1 MRKILPFL
9 LLTFI
14 SCNNVETNNSVTP
27 INNELDSII
36 IKSSNTIQVSDTV
49 QKKSDIATEKKVIK
63 VVTQI
68 KYLIKSV
75 EKLKIEKLELVR
87 ELKSSKENVRVDTV
101 YIETKKNFWGKE
113 KTTINVKSDST
124 VKENVDTLTTEKKVI
139 DSLYRK

>member
-9 LLTFI
+9 FLAFV
-14 SCNNVETNNSVTP
+14 SCNDVETNNSVTQTSG
-27 INNELDSII
+27 ELDSII
-36 IKSSNTIQVSDTV
+36 TKSSKTIQVSDTV
-49 QKKSDIATEKKVIK
+49 QKKSDIATEKKVFK

-124 VKENVDTLTTEKKVI
+124 VKENVDTLTTEKKII

>member
-9 LLTFI
+9 FLAFL
-14 SCNNVETNNSVTP
+14 SCNDVETNNSVTP
-27 INNELDSII
+27 TSDELDSII
-36 IKSSNTIQVSDTV
+36 TKSSITLKVSDTV
-49 QKKSDIATEKKVIK
+49 QKKSDIATEQKVFK

-87 ELKSSKENVRVDTV
+87 ELKSSKENVRIDTV

>member
-9 LLTFI
+9 FLAFL
-14 SCNNVETNNSVTP
+14 SCNDVETNNSVTP
-27 INNELDSII
+27 TSDELDSII
-36 IKSSNTIQVSDTV
+36 TKSSITLKVSDTV

-87 ELKSSKENVRVDTV
+87 ELKSSKENVRIDTV

>member
-9 LLTFI
+9 FLAFV
-14 SCNNVETNNSVTP
+14 SCNDVETNNSVTQTSG
-27 INNELDSII
+27 ELDSII
-36 IKSSNTIQVSDTV
+36 TKSSKTLQVSDTV
-49 QKKSDIATEKKVIK
+49 QKKSDIATEKKVFK

-87 ELKSSKENVRVDTV
+87 ELKSSKEKVRVDTV

>member
-9 LLTFI
+9 FLAFV
-14 SCNNVETNNSVTP
+14 SCNDVETNDSVTQTSG
-27 INNELDSII
+27 ELDSII
-36 IKSSNTIQVSDTV
+36 TKSSKTLQVSDTV
-49 QKKSDIATEKKVIK
+49 QKKSDIATEKKVFK

>member
-9 LLTFI
+9 FLAFL
-14 SCNNVETNNSVTP
+14 SCNDFETNNSVPPTSD
-27 INNELDSII
+27 ELDSII
-36 IKSSNTIQVSDTV
+36 TKSSKTLQVSDTV
-49 QKKSDIATEKKVIK
+49 QKKSDIATEQKVFK

-87 ELKSSKENVRVDTV
+87 ELKSSKENVRIDTV

>member
-49 QKKSDIATEKKVIK
+49 QKKSDIATEKKVFK

-87 ELKSSKENVRVDTV
+87 ELKSSKENVRIDTV

>member
-9 LLTFI
+9 FLAFL
-14 SCNNVETNNSVTP
+14 SCNDVETNNSVTP
-27 INNELDSII
+27 TSDELDSII
-36 IKSSNTIQVSDTV
+36 TKSSITLKVSDTV
-49 QKKSDIATEKKVIK
+49 QKKSDIATEQKVFK

-87 ELKSSKENVRVDTV
+87 ELKSSKENVRIDTV

-113 KTTINVKSDST
+113 KTTINVKSDTT

>member
-9 LLTFI
+9 FLAFV
-14 SCNNVETNNSVTP
+14 SCNDVETNNSVTQTSG
-27 INNELDSII
+27 ELDSII
-36 IKSSNTIQVSDTV
+36 TKSSKTLQVSDTV
-49 QKKSDIATEKKVIK
+49 QKKSDIATEKKVFK

>member
-9 LLTFI
+9 FLAFV
-14 SCNNVETNNSVTP
+14 SCNDVETNNSVTQTSG
-27 INNELDSII
+27 ELDSII
-36 IKSSNTIQVSDTV
+36 TKSSKTIQVSDTV
-49 QKKSDIATEKKVIK
+49 QKKSDIATEKKVFK

>member
-14 SCNNVETNNSVTP
+14 SCNNVENNNSTTP
-27 INNELDSII
+27 TNNELDSII
-36 IKSSNTIQVSDTV
+36 TKNSKTLQVSDTV
-49 QKKSDIATEKKVIK
+49 QKKSDIATEKKVFK

-87 ELKSSKENVRVDTV
+87 ELKSSKENVRIDTV

>member
-9 LLTFI
+9 FLAFV
-14 SCNNVETNNSVTP
+14 SCNDVETNNSVNPTSS
-27 INNELDSII
+27 ELDSII

>member
-9 LLTFI
+9 FLAFL
-14 SCNNVETNNSVTP
+14 SCNDVETNNSVTP
-27 INNELDSII
+27 TSDELDSII
-36 IKSSNTIQVSDTV
+36 TKSSKTLQVSDTV
-49 QKKSDIATEKKVIK
+49 QKKSDIATEKKVFK